1 MNSHL
6 ARCLTLTLV
15 LLASLF
21 TCSIGSNAQDQPSP
35 GNSGSAPQSASVV
48 IVVDTSEGAKS
59 AAKTLKKAAT
69 NFAEKFSSNDELA
82 LFASQD
88 KPLLVQGFTSDN
100 SLLNKSVDNLRP
112 SGKLAAYES
121 VAQAVDYAR
130 SDAVNDNQAVVAF
143 VDQLD
148 GSDTKAIDALQNTI
162 RQGQRVPLYIIALGH
177 STWQSQEWAQRLA
190 VLSGG
195 AAYFPANESDLT
207 SVSQA
212 IAQRLGASPGTAAQD
227 ASQPSLRDYKTLFV
241 RSIPVADNQ
250 KTAELPA
257 GDNFLLER
265 LLASRLQKAKLFS
278 NVIDSPDATVDRVG
292 FSPSAGSNLE
302 LLATVI
308 GYDRGHPGTPFGPS
322 KMKVQVVLRDLAS
335 RQAITAF
342 TRQQNGPAGMF
353 RGSQEKVEAQ
363 ILLGLADKIVDA
375 LKSMKKQ

>member
-6 ARCLTLTLV
+6 ARCLTLPLF
-15 LLASLF
+15 LLASLVA
-21 TCSIGSNAQDQPSP
+21 CSIAGNAQDRPSL
-35 GNSGSAPQSASVV
+35 GDSAPQSVSVV
-48 IVVDTSEGAKS
+48 IVVDTSESAKS
-59 AAKTLKKAAT
+59 AAKALKKAAT

-88 KPLLVQGFTSDN
+88 KPMLVQGFTSDN

-112 SGKLAAYES
+112 SGKLAAYET
-121 VAQAVDYAR
+121 VTQAVDYAR
-130 SDAVNDNQAVVAF
+130 SDSVNDKQAVVAF
-143 VDQLD
+143 VHQLD
-148 GSDTKAIDALQNTI
+148 GSDTKAIDSLQNTI
-162 RQGQRVPLYIIALGH
+162 RQGQRVPLYFIALGR
-177 STWQSQEWAQRLA
+177 SSWQSQEWAQRLA

-195 AAYFPANESDLT
+195 AAYFPANESDLS

-212 IAQRLGASPGTAAQD
+212 IAQRLGASPGTAAED

-241 RSIPVADNQ
+241 RSIPIADNQ

-265 LLASRLQKAKLFS
+265 LLTSRLQKAKLFA
-278 NVIDSPDATVDRVG
+278 NVIDAPDASLDRVG
-292 FSPSAGSNLE
+292 FSPAAGSNLE

-308 GYDRGHPGTPFGPS
+308 GYERGHPGTPFGPT
-322 KMKVQVVLRDLAS
+322 KLKVQVVLRDLAT

-363 ILLGLADKIVDA
+363 ILLGIADKIVDA
-375 LKSMKKQ
+375 LKSMKKR